1 MRLRKAVERFWNKD
15 VSQLAPLISVVT
27 MVGTLFFL
35 VFLQMEERRMG
46 YSVLKLGRIYREKLE
61 DKHYQEIQL
70 ARSLRLEK
78 VEALAARKL
87 TLRRAAEDQ
96 VIHLND
102 EDRPIPEVGLIQN
115 QAKKKRALTRA
126 KSEGAYR

>member
-1 MRLRKAVERFWNKD
+1 
-15 VSQLAPLISVVT
+15 

-102 EDRPIPEVGLIQN
+102 EDRPVPEVGLIQN